1 MNFLKRLRTRVRLFY
16 YRLQP
21 KKKAN
26 EERHGRE
33 IDFRH
38 TLTRRMLFFQSIV
51 EAGFCEARVEKNLP
65 FRIREQWATIGY
77 EDRSWHIHLNL
88 EEVAEARFVTET
100 RTNGL
105 ISYSIRFID
114 SKGNLAMRAN
124 FVKMYDKQGNIIQD
138 RVAKY
143 GDIFKKFGEEEIV
156 YLGRK

>member
-1 MNFLKRLRTRVRLFY
+1 MPNAMTEKLISDILSQDDIMF
-16 YRLQP
+16 
-21 KKKAN
+21 
-26 EERHGRE
+26 
-33 IDFRH
+33 
-38 TLTRRMLFFQSIV
+38 SINS
-51 EAGFCEARVEKNLP
+51 GSGICEARIEKNLP

-88 EEVAEARFVTET
+88 EEIAEARFVRET
-100 RTNGL
+100 RTNDM
-105 ISYSIRFID
+105 ISFSIRFFD

-143 GDIFKKFGEEEIV
+143 VDIFKKYGEEEIV

>member
-1 MNFLKRLRTRVRLFY
+1 MTFAMAEKLISDILSQDDVIL
-16 YRLQP
+16 
-21 KKKAN
+21 
-26 EERHGRE
+26 
-33 IDFRH
+33 
-38 TLTRRMLFFQSIV
+38 SINS
-51 EAGFCEARVEKNLP
+51 GSGICEAMVEKNLP

>member
-1 MNFLKRLRTRVRLFY
+1 
-16 YRLQP
+16 
-21 KKKAN
+21 
-26 EERHGRE
+26 
-33 IDFRH
+33 
-38 TLTRRMLFFQSIV
+38 
-51 EAGFCEARVEKNLP
+51 VEKNLP
-65 FRIREQWATIGY
+65 FRIREQWATIGH
-77 EDRSWHIHLNL
+77 EDKSWHIHLNL

-124 FVKMYDKQGNIIQD
+124 FVKMYDNQGKIIQD

-143 GDIFKKFGEEEIV
+143 DEIFKKYGEEEII